1 MVNKIF
7 LFIITILIFL
17 VSIVSGQTE
26 LVNNLNRILN
36 PRAHTEE
43 FMKNYLKGYMQPFVT
58 AFGTAISGAM
68 YHRATVKGFPKFDA
82 GISLVYLT
90 VPNEG
95 LVFNDP
101 LNYEVPTVFGTTS
114 VPTYDNSLPSGTG
127 NSSFIVPQLQIN
139 LGLISN
145 FEVTA
150 RYLNIN
156 IKEFG
161 DISLMGFG
169 VKYGFGEYIPKFPV
183 DLSVQAMYHKFGIDE
198 WLDSGTIGMNLQI
211 SKGLLIIPLDIYGGI
226 GFENTSMVI
235 KSGSIPGDLIRNIGD
250 VSIDGENNFR
260 LNFGISWTLAFFNL
274 HTDYN
279 IGKYN
284 SLSFG
289 AMIVF

>member
-1 MVNKIF
+1 MINKIF
-7 LFIITILIFL
+7 LLINTILIFL
-17 VSIVSGQTE
+17 VSIVSGQTNLE
-26 LVNNLNRILN
+26 NNLKLILN
-36 PRAHTEE
+36 SGTTYSED
-43 FMKNYLKGYMQPFVT
+43 YLKGYMQPFAT
-58 AFGTAISGAM
+58 AFGTAVSGAM
-68 YHRATVKGFPKFDA
+68 FHRASVKGFPRFDV
-82 GISLVYLT
+82 GINVVYLT
-90 VPNEG
+90 IPDEA
-95 LVFNDP
+95 LFFNDP
-101 LNYEVPTVFGTTS
+101 LNNEVPTVFGPLS
-114 VPTYDNSLPSGTG
+114 VPTHVNSLAGGTG
-127 NSSFIVPQLQIN
+127 NSSFVIPQLQIN

-150 RYLNIN
+150 RYLNLN

-161 DISLMGFG
+161 DISLMGIG

-183 DLSVQAMYHKFGIDE
+183 DLSVQAMYHKFSIDE

-235 KSGSIPGDLIRNIGD
+235 KPGSIPVDLVQNIGD
-250 VSIDGENNFR
+250 ISIDGENNFR
-260 LNFGISWTLAFFNL
+260 LNLGISWTLAFFNL

-279 IGKYN
+279 FGKYN